1 MPAHRRAAAAGLLAV
16 LSLLRPPL
24 VAAQE
29 QGLRLDRLEVT
40 TRGRDVFLRFHLTG
54 ALNPELA
61 SKIQAGLETAI
72 RYDIRLY
79 RRYQYWPDYL
89 VDSRRY
95 GVAATYDPVTRE
107 YAVEETMDT
116 RPYRRAATREF
127 SEVARKLTSGEHVL
141 AFRVGEGKPE
151 RNLYV
156 RIRARLDSGY
166 LFSFIPVDAKTPW
179 VNSRRF
185 NLFVNEGPAP
195 APTPR

>member
-1 MPAHRRAAAAGLLAV
+1 MAHASRHTFATTLLG
-16 LSLLRPPL
+16 RTG
-24 VAAQE
+24 
-29 QGLRLDRLEVT
+29 GLRLVQAARNHASIVT
-40 TRGRDVFLRFHLTG
+40 HDDPIHLRSREAESG
-54 ALNPELA
+54 CRR
-61 SKIQAGLETAI
+61 TAA
-72 RYDIRLY
+72 
-79 RRYQYWPDYL
+79 WL

-107 YAVEETMDT
+107 YAVEETMDA
-116 RPYRRAATREF
+116 RPYRRATTREF
-127 SEVARKLTSGEHVL
+127 TEVTRKLTSGEHVL

-185 NLFVNEGPAP
+185 NLFGNEGTPAT
-195 APTPR
+195 PTPR

>member
-1 MPAHRRAAAAGLLAV
+1 VHRRALAAVLLAV
-16 LSLLRPPL
+16 LSLQRPPL
-24 VAAQE
+24 AQGQAVE
-29 QGLRLDRLEVT
+29 LRLDRLEVT

-79 RRYQYWPDYL
+79 RRYELWPDYL

-95 GVAATYDPVTRE
+95 GVSATYDPVTRE
-107 YAVEETMDT
+107 YAVAETMDR
-116 RPYRRAATREF
+116 RPYRRATTREF
-127 SEVARKLTSGEHVL
+127 AEVARRLTSGEHVL

-166 LFSFIPVDAKTPW
+166 LFAFIPVDAKTPW

-185 NLFVNEGPAP
+185 NLFDHDGP
-195 APTPR
+195 APTPAPR